1 MVNNLKPKA
10 GVLIYTFVACVYLG
24 GGPLTFI
31 RDTVAL
37 VVSVFALYI
46 MYMFFK
52 SRPYTQQTVI
62 IGLMKML
69 VFFVLLGVIKRY
81 IQSIL
86 INVFVN
92 TFKALF
98 IEHPT
103 LICSILTPRWILLGS
118 LTTFCWITISKTFL
132 ILFPHKFLSLQHEK
146 WIRAGIGLT
155 LIVIVADICIHTGLN
170 GHYCL
175 HRFSFHLANEIGV
188 EVTMSTFKSVP
199 WFLIII
205 LIVGES
211 TSFIVQQYRAWRQRV
226 IIVPVQIPIAVIEPS
241 IGTPGP
247 AAANGGWV
255 ESPGPA
261 ADGGWVGNSGP
272 AAHRGLTGNTAPG
285 VHGIGVGNPGP
296 AVHGDGVGNP
306 GPAAHRGGDIN
317 PGQSVHGGWVGNP
330 DPAAHGGW
338 VGNPGPAAHG
348 GWVENPGPA
357 AHGGWVGNP
366 GRAAHGGWVG
376 NPGPAAHGV
385 GVGNQQE
392 NQNTSERKLSRNITL
407 LMASL
412 DIMTT
417 IMLDN
422 VPISETVDFKFILLH
437 INMFIIRFQINALPL
452 VWILST
458 DETLEFACT
467 QCRVILTLNFW
478 PQSIRDYFSLNL

>member
-1 MVNNLKPKA
+1 MVNNLKLKA
-10 GVLIYTFVACVYLG
+10 CILIYTLLACIYFG
-24 GGPLTFI
+24 SGPLTFI
-31 RDTVAL
+31 MDTVAL

-69 VFFVLLGVIKRY
+69 VFFVLLGVIKHY
-81 IQSIL
+81 IQSIA

-103 LICSILTPRWILLGS
+103 LICSIFTPRWILLGAF
-118 LTTFCWITISKTFL
+118 TTLCWITISKTFL
-132 ILFPHKFLSLQHEK
+132 ILFPHKFLNLQHEK

-155 LIVIVADICIHTGLN
+155 LIVIAADICIHTGLN

-175 HRFSFHLANEIGV
+175 FRFSFHLANEIGV

-205 LIVGES
+205 LTVGES

-226 IIVPVQIPIAVIEPS
+226 NIVPVQIPIAVIVPS

-247 AAANGGWV
+247 AA
-255 ESPGPA
+255 
-261 ADGGWVGNSGP
+261 DGGL
-272 AAHRGLTGNTAPG
+272 A
-285 VHGIGVGNPGP
+285 GNPGP
-296 AVHGDGVGNP
+296 AVHGGGVGNP
-306 GPAAHRGGDIN
+306 GP
-317 PGQSVHGGWVGNP
+317 SVHGGWVGTP
-330 DPAAHGGW
+330 GAAAHGGW
-338 VGNPGPAAHG
+338 VGTPGAAAHG
-348 GWVENPGPA
+348 VGVGNPGPA

-366 GRAAHGGWVG
+366 GPAAHGGWVG

-385 GVGNQQE
+385 GVGNPGPAAHGGWVGNPGQVAHGVGVGNQQE
-392 NQNTSERKLSRNITL
+392 DQNTSERKLSRNITL
-407 LMASL
+407 LQASL

-422 VPISETVDFKFILLH
+422 VPTSETVDLKFILFH
-437 INMFIIRFQINALPL
+437 VKMFIIRFQTNALPL

-458 DETLEFACT
+458 DETLEFAFQ
-467 QCRVILTLNFW
+467 QCRVMLNLNFW
-478 PQSIRDYFSLNL
+478 PQAIRDYFSLNL

>member
-31 RDTVAL
+31 RDTVASG
-37 VVSVFALYI
+37 VSVFALYI

-81 IQSIL
+81 IQSIS

-103 LICSILTPRWILLGS
+103 LICSILSPRWILLGS
-118 LTTFCWITISKTFL
+118 LTTLCWITISKTFL
-132 ILFPHKFLSLQHEK
+132 ILFPHKFLNLQHEK
-146 WIRAGIGLT
+146 WLRAGIGLT
-155 LIVIVADICIHTGLN
+155 LIVIAADICIHTGLN

-285 VHGIGVGNPGP
+285 VHGGGVGNPGP
-296 AVHGDGVGNP
+296 AVHGGGVGNP
-306 GPAAHRGGDIN
+306 GPAAHRGGVRN
-317 PGQSVHGGWVGNP
+317 PGQSVHGGWVGNL
-330 DPAAHGGW
+330 DP
-338 VGNPGPAAHG
+338 
-348 GWVENPGPA
+348 
-357 AHGGWVGNP
+357 
-366 GRAAHGGWVG
+366 AAHGGWVG

-412 DIMTT
+412 DIMIT

-437 INMFIIRFQINALPL
+437 MSMFIIRFQINALPL
-452 VWILST
+452 GWILST

>member
-1 MVNNLKPKA
+1 MVNNLKLKA

-81 IQSIL
+81 IQSIS

-103 LICSILTPRWILLGS
+103 LICSIFTPRWILLGS
-118 LTTFCWITISKTFL
+118 FTTLCWITISKTFL
-132 ILFPHKFLSLQHEK
+132 ILFPHKFLNLQHEK

-155 LIVIVADICIHTGLN
+155 LIVIAADICIHTGLN

-205 LIVGES
+205 LTVGES
-211 TSFIVQQYRAWRQRV
+211 TSFIVQQYRAWRQIV
-226 IIVPVQIPIAVIEPS
+226 NIVPVQIPIAVIVPS

-255 ESPGPA
+255 GSPGPA
-261 ADGGWVGNSGP
+261 AHG
-272 AAHRGLTGNTAPG
+272 GLTGNPGPG
-285 VHGIGVGNPGP
+285 VHGG
-296 AVHGDGVGNP
+296 GVGNP
-306 GPAAHRGGDIN
+306 GPAAHGG
-317 PGQSVHGGWVGNP
+317 GVGNP

-338 VGNPGPAAHG
+338 VGNPGPAANGGWVGNPVPAAHRGLTGNTAPGVHG
-348 GWVENPGPA
+348 GWVGNPGPA

-366 GRAAHGGWVG
+366 GPAAHRGWVR

-392 NQNTSERKLSRNITL
+392 DQNTSERKLSRNITL

-422 VPISETVDFKFILLH
+422 VPTSETVDFKFILFH
-437 INMFIIRFQINALPL
+437 VKMFIIRFQTNALPL

-458 DETLEFACT
+458 DETLEFAFQ
-467 QCRVILTLNFW
+467 QCRVMLNLNFW
-478 PQSIRDYFSLNL
+478 PQAIRDYFSLNL